1 MVSVKALAAIA
12 LTLMIAVPILLGYG
26 FASHQVTEDRWDP
39 DESVNLSEQIL
50 NYQTPYTN
58 ASFTASN
65 NTVLMQSWTFPGS
78 GVTEYHAV
86 TPEYRQATTSTTQFP
101 IYETHTGYYTLTGA
115 DPTITNT
122 APGGGTVYRIANA
135 GYPYDAGQ
143 MPNSFVSRSLD
154 AFTISISTSATSPIH
169 WEFETNFNTTFIDP
183 SSPISFV
190 RDGAS
195 TYSVTSSAGTTASV
209 ANWELRTDAGAT
221 ITIYPE
227 RYTGLT
233 STESVPIGSIY
244 SFETPT
250 TGSMSIKLS
259 GAAAGGGDV
268 YIATHDQV
276 LPVSVNGATVTVG
289 SSSYTNVTAVNVAGV
304 SSLYMTYLTPTGS
317 YADPNYGWGVPAPP
331 SAAVYRTWWMNNF
344 SNQSVTFLMKF
355 TNDATV
361 YLNPTNEYNGAS
373 LQTYKI
379 RSIDGTI
386 YVNAPLLGGYS
397 SLVVPI
403 ATDKTTVS
411 GITSWPT
418 MGVSPTLLNTRE
430 LSGTTSYFN
439 KVELNLVDAD
449 RANVSF
455 RVNGS
460 NVLAGYFPS
469 TKDYTL
475 SMSDL
480 FPDKDYRLKLNSIG
494 VYGDTI
500 NIGSM
505 AFGITDGR
513 INVGGHLV
521 PLKGAVIESIKK
533 GGVYENTIN
542 GYTLADSPT
551 SAPITFGGEWSL
563 TVTGNTLKEVHP
575 THMEW
580 SPGEFAFDKRDFAA
594 VGLLV
599 AGACLLGLG
608 MIGQRSGIKIGVLL
622 LICGGAALV
631 YLTFV

>member
-12 LTLMIAVPILLGYG
+12 FTLMIAVPIILGYG
-26 FASHQVTEDRWDP
+26 LASHQVTDDRWDP
-39 DESVNLSEQIL
+39 EDSINLSEQIL

-65 NTVLMQSWTFPGS
+65 NTELMQSWTFPGS

-122 APGGGTVYRIANA
+122 APGGSVYRIANA

-143 MPNSFVSRSLD
+143 MPNSFVSNSLD

-169 WEFETNFNTTFIDP
+169 WEFETNFHTTWIDP

-195 TYSVTSSAGTTASV
+195 TYSVTSSAGTTANV
-209 ANWELRTDAGAT
+209 ANWELRTDADAT
-221 ITIYPE
+221 ITIHPE
-227 RYTGLT
+227 RYTELT

-259 GAAAGGGDV
+259 GAATGGGDV

-276 LPVSVNGATVTVG
+276 KPVSVNGATVTVG
-289 SSSYTNVTAVNVAGV
+289 STSYTNVTAVNVAGV
-304 SSLYMTYLTPTGS
+304 SSIYMTYLTPTGN
-317 YADPNYGWGVPAPP
+317 YADPNYGWGVPEPP
-331 SAAVYRTWWMNNF
+331 STAVYRTWWMNNF
-344 SNQSVTFLMKF
+344 ANQSVTFLMKF
-355 TNDATV
+355 TNDAET
-361 YLNPTNEYNGAS
+361 YLSPTNEYVGS
-373 LQTYKI
+373 PLQIYKI
-379 RSIDGTI
+379 ASSGGMI
-386 YVNAPLLGGYS
+386 YVNDTLLGGYS
-397 SLVVPI
+397 SIMVKI
-403 ATDKTTVS
+403 ATDGTTVS
-411 GITSWPT
+411 GITSWPS
-418 MGVSPTLLNTRE
+418 MGVNPSPLNTIN

-439 KVELNLVDAD
+439 KVELSMVDAD
-449 RANVSF
+449 RNHVSF
-455 RVNGS
+455 RVNAS
-460 NVLAGYFPS
+460 DVLAGYFPS

-475 SMSDL
+475 SMADL
-480 FPDKDYRLKLNSIG
+480 YPEKSYSLKLNSIG
-494 VYGDTI
+494 VYGDSI
-500 NIGSM
+500 NIGST
-505 AFGITDGR
+505 AFGVTSGR
-513 INVGGHLV
+513 INVDGHLV
-521 PLKGAVIESIKK
+521 PLKGAVIKSINK

-542 GYTLADSPT
+542 GYALADSSTPA
-551 SAPITFGGEWSL
+551 SITFGGEWSL

-580 SPGEFAFDKRDFAA
+580 APGEFAFDKRDFAA
-594 VGLLV
+594 VGMLV
-599 AGACLLGLG
+599 AGGCLVGLG
-608 MIGQRSGIKIGVLL
+608 MIGQRSGVKIGVLL

-631 YLTFV
+631 YLTIL

>member
-39 DESVNLSEQIL
+39 DESINLSEQIL

-65 NTVLMQSWTFPGS
+65 NTELMQSWTFPGS

-86 TPEYRQATTSTTQFP
+86 TPEYRQTTTSTTQFP

-115 DPTITNT
+115 SNTITNT
-122 APGGGTVYRIANA
+122 APGGTVWRIANA
-135 GYPYDAGQ
+135 GYPYDEGQ
-143 MPNSFVSRSLD
+143 MPNSFMSNSLD
-154 AFTISISTSATSPIH
+154 VYTISISTTSPSPIH
-169 WEFETNFNTTFIDP
+169 WELETNFHTTWIDP

-209 ANWELRTDAGAT
+209 ANWELRTDADAT
-221 ITIYPE
+221 LTIYPE
-227 RYTGLT
+227 RYTELT

-268 YIATHDQV
+268 YIATHNQV

-304 SSLYMTYLTPTGS
+304 NSIYMTYLTPTGN
-317 YADPNYGWGVPAPP
+317 YADPNYGWGVPAPT
-331 SAAVYRTWWMNNF
+331 STTVYRTWWMNNF

-355 TNDATV
+355 TADAVV
-361 YLNPTNEYNGAS
+361 YLNPTNEYVGAA
-373 LQTYKI
+373 LQSYKI
-379 RSIDGTI
+379 ASSGGMI
-386 YVNAPLLGGYS
+386 YVNDSLLGGYS
-397 SLVVPI
+397 HLMVTI
-403 ATDKTTVS
+403 ATDGTTVS
-411 GITSWPT
+411 GITSWPS
-418 MGVSPTLLNTRE
+418 MGVTPAALNTMT
-430 LSGTTSYFN
+430 LPGTTAYFN
-439 KVELNLVDAD
+439 KVELNMVDAD
-449 RANVSF
+449 RNDVSF

-475 SMSDL
+475 SMGDL
-480 FPDKDYRLKLNSIG
+480 FPGKSYSLKLNSIG

-500 NIGSM
+500 NIGST
-505 AFGITDGR
+505 AFGVTDGR
-513 INVGGHLV
+513 INVDGHLV
-521 PLKGAVIESIKK
+521 PLKGAVIRSIDM
-533 GGVYENTIN
+533 GGVYVNTIN
-542 GYTLADSPT
+542 GYALADSST

-563 TVTGNTLKEVHP
+563 TVTGDTLKEVHP

-608 MIGQRSGIKIGVLL
+608 MIGQRSGVKIGVLL

>member
-39 DESVNLSEQIL
+39 DESINLSEQIL

-65 NTVLMQSWTFPGS
+65 NTELMQSWTFPGS

-122 APGGGTVYRIANA
+122 APGGTVYRIANA
-135 GYPYDAGQ
+135 GYPYDEGQ
-143 MPNSFVSRSLD
+143 MPNSFVSNSLD

-169 WEFETNFNTTFIDP
+169 WEFETNFNTTWIDP

-227 RYTGLT
+227 RYTALT

-276 LPVSVNGATVTVG
+276 KPVSVNGATVTVG
-289 SSSYTNVTAVNVAGV
+289 SSSYTNVTAVNVVGV
-304 SSLYMTYLTPTGS
+304 SSIYMTYLTPTGS

-331 SAAVYRTWWMNNF
+331 STAVYRTWWMNNF

-355 TNDATV
+355 TDDATV

-373 LQTYKI
+373 LQSYKI

-386 YVNAPLLGGYS
+386 YVNDTILGGYS
-397 SLVVPI
+397 SLVVTI

-430 LSGTTSYFN
+430 LPGTTSYFN

-449 RANVSF
+449 RADVSF

-460 NVLAGYFPS
+460 DVLAGYFPS

-500 NIGSM
+500 NIGST
-505 AFGITDGR
+505 AFGVTNGR
-513 INVGGHLV
+513 INVDGHLV

-542 GYTLADSPT
+542 GYTLADSST

-563 TVTGNTLKEVHP
+563 TVTGDTLKEVHP

>member
-39 DESVNLSEQIL
+39 DESINLSEQIL

-65 NTVLMQSWTFPGS
+65 NTELMQSWTFPGA

-86 TPEYRQATTSTTQFP
+86 TPEYRQTTTSTTQFP

-115 DPTITNT
+115 SPTSTST
-122 APGGGTVYRIANA
+122 TPGGGTVYRMASA
-135 GYPYDAGQ
+135 GYPYDEGQ

-154 AFTISISTSATSPIH
+154 AYTISISTSTTSPIH
-169 WEFETNFNTTFIDP
+169 WEFETNFNTTWINP
-183 SSPISFV
+183 SVPITFV

-195 TYSVTSSAGTTASV
+195 TYSVTSSAGTTANV
-209 ANWELRTDAGAT
+209 ANWELRTDVEAT
-221 ITIYPE
+221 ITLYPE
-227 RYTGLT
+227 RYTELT
-233 STESVPIGSIY
+233 STESVPIDSIY

-268 YIATHDQV
+268 YIATHDQA

-304 SSLYMTYLTPTGS
+304 SSIYMTYLTPTGS

-331 SAAVYRTWWMNNF
+331 STAVYRTWWMNNF

-355 TNDATV
+355 TADATV
-361 YLNPTNEYNGAS
+361 YLNPTNEYTGAS
-373 LQTYKI
+373 LQSYEI
-379 RSIDGTI
+379 SSSGGTI
-386 YVNAPLLGGYS
+386 YVNDTILGGYS
-397 SLVVPI
+397 SLVVTI

-439 KVELNLVDAD
+439 KVELNMVDED
-449 RANVSF
+449 RDDVSF

-480 FPDKDYRLKLNSIG
+480 FPDKSYSLKLNSIG
-494 VYGDTI
+494 IYGDSI
-500 NIGSM
+500 NIGSTSY
-505 AFGITDGR
+505 GVTDGR
-513 INVGGHLV
+513 INVGGKLV
-521 PLKGAVIESIKK
+521 PLKGAVIKSIND
-533 GGVYENTIN
+533 GGVYKNTIN
-542 GYTLADSPT
+542 GYELGDT
-551 SAPITFGGEWSL
+551 SAPAAITFGGEWSL
-563 TVTGNTLKEVHP
+563 TVTGDTLKETHP

-580 SPGEFAFDKRDFAA
+580 TPGEFAFDKRDFAA

-608 MIGQRSGIKIGVLL
+608 MVGQRSGIKIGVLL